1 MKTHN
6 IFDLEKTLAKPY
18 LSKFE
23 FPWEAL
29 VGIKDFILNLGPT
42 LNKSIYE
49 EIKPHVWVAK
59 STKVFESAYINAP
72 CIIGENTEVRH
83 SAFIRGSVLIG
94 NNCVIGNSTEIK
106 NSIVFDGVHIP
117 HFNYVGDSI
126 LGYMSHL
133 GAGAITSN
141 VKSDKS
147 LVTVIKDGQK
157 IETGLKKFGAM
168 VGDCVE
174 VGCQSVL
181 CPGTVIGKNTNIYPL
196 SLVRGF
202 IPENSIFK
210 NQEKI
215 VKKT

>member
-1 MKTHN
+1 MKTLEV
-6 IFDLEKTLAKPY
+6 FDLEKTLAKPY
-18 LSKFE
+18 LSKFK

-29 VGIKDFILNLGPT
+29 GGIKDFILTLGPT
-42 LNKSIYE
+42 LDKSIYE
-49 EIKPHVWVAK
+49 EFTPCVWIAK
-59 STKVFESAYINAP
+59 NAKLFDSAHIDAP

-94 NNCVIGNSTEIK
+94 NNCVIGNSTEVK
-106 NSIVFDGVHIP
+106 NSIIFDCVQIP
-117 HFNYVGDSI
+117 HFNYIGDSI
-126 LGYMSHL
+126 LGYMSHF

-147 LVTVIKDGQK
+147 LVTVMLDGQK
-157 IETGLKKFGAM
+157 TETGLKKFGAI

-174 VGCQSVL
+174 IGCQSVL

-196 SLVRGF
+196 SLVRGS
-202 IPENSIFK
+202 IPQKSIFK

-215 VKKT
+215 VQKA